1 MIAAAQVK
9 AIGPV
14 EYKVLPLPA
23 MTSIRVLTRVLKMTA
38 PAFADVS
45 SLRDAASAIGA
56 FLSVG
61 IMEMDESV
69 IVYLCEEFAKVT
81 TVVQGDRAQPLANVF
96 DEHFRGRVHDLFAWL
111 KFAAEVTYGPLG
123 EALKSAMGTD
133 EKPPAPSATPGN

>member
-9 AIGPV
+9 AIGPA

-23 MTSIRVLTRVLKMTA
+23 MTSLRVLTRVLKMTA
-38 PAFADVS
+38 PAFAEVS
-45 SLRDAASAIGA
+45 SLRQAASAVGA
-56 FLSVG
+56 LLSAGVS
-61 IMEMDESV
+61 ELDESV

-111 KFAAEVTYGPLG
+111 RFAAEVTYGPLG
-123 EALKSAMGTD
+123 EALKSAMGAT
-133 EKPPAPSATPGN
+133 EGPPAPSATPGN